1 MKLLKKISQAC
12 LLPVVIVCAAPA
24 VAATTIDVSQSYD
37 LEAVPVGAS
46 RSDDTLGWSS
56 FDPFTVQVGDT
67 VNWNIDFA
75 GNQQLTLTGMRSIFP
90 WFRTNESD
98 FINMTGTMN
107 LLGADGSVLFSA
119 SKTNSDGAIH
129 LGQVMQSSD
138 FGALPPSITF
148 AGIQYIGTVNSW
160 ATGDLSKTYF
170 ETRMRWSAASA
181 SVSQFQASVPEPTTW
196 AMMLLGFGFVGG
208 AMRSVKRTRKLT
220 VSYA

>member
-1 MKLLKKISQAC
+1 MKLLKKISQTC
-12 LLPVVIVCAAPA
+12 LLSLMFVGAGPA
-24 VAATTIDVSQSYD
+24 VAATTIDIAQSYN
-37 LEAVPVGAS
+37 LEAVPVGPN
-46 RSDDTLGWSS
+46 RNDDTSGWSS
-56 FDPFTVQVGDT
+56 FDAFTVQSGDT

-75 GNQQLTLTGMRSIFP
+75 GNQQLTLTGMMSIFP
-90 WFRTNESD
+90 WFRTAESD
-98 FINMTGTMN
+98 TINMTGTMN

-119 SKTNSDGAIH
+119 SKTDSNGSIH
-129 LGQVMQSSD
+129 LGQFMRSSD

-160 ATGDLSKTYF
+160 ATGDLSKTYDQ
-170 ETRMRWSAASA
+170 TRMRWSAASA

-208 AMRSVKRTRKLT
+208 AMRSVKRKQKLT